1 MSRRKPTHTL
11 VEAARLRYKGLKGC
25 NECRQVLP
33 LDSFTVNA
41 RDPSGRAGMCKPC
54 RRDSRRK
61 AGEEKARLLDMD
73 FNELTTEEWLSLS
86 PEELGISTEV
96 WHGVYLR
103 KVDEKTVRRLVKGGG
118 KRRKATCERFLKQS
132 EEWA

>member
-1 MSRRKPTHTL
+1 MVKRVPLHTKK
-11 VEAARLRYKGLKGC
+11 EAAELLAQGLKGC
-25 NECRQVLP
+25 NECRQDLP
-33 LDSFTVNA
+33 LNHFTKSD
-41 RDPSGRAGMCKPC
+41 RTTCIPC
-54 RRDSRRK
+54 RRDGTRK
-61 AGEEKARLLDMD
+61 AKEAKARLLRMD
-73 FNELTTEEWLSLS
+73 FDELTTEEWLSLS